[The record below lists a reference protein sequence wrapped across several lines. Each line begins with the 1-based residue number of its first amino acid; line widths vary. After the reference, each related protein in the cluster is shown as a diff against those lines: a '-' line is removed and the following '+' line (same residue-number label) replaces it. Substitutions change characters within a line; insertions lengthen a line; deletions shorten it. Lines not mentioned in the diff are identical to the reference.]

1 MKYGVKHGLQ
11 GHMSLSYTL
20 VRWEGDSAIERAEAD
35 SVAFFSDEDVARA
48 CAAALNAEWGVL
60 AALLESRAPQARPN
74 IDANNICDPNLIRP
88 LLDFVRA
95 QKLALSKAC
104 EGAKTYGDSRMVDV
118 CSVCH
123 EPLYE
128 HVKPGVDAGG
138 RELAPAQHAP
148 APSAP
153 VPEIREDD
161 LRDRRSFASFLLP
174 RVRELCH
181 AIETFPASA
190 MQTDTSQLA
199 SQLLKLVSDVINKAP
214 ETFASE
220 HPSFA
225 IETSTNRTNAPAMCR
240 CGHPMHEGRECR
252 AGVVWEARRFL
263 PYWKRAI
270 IVIGIGLITAVN
282 LAFDIA
288 FDSFTGSILN
298 RLKAR
303 RSKRAG
309 LIVHYERDRY
319 CKLTCEGGSERGECK
334 CERPTD
340 CEKGNFKR

>member
-48 CAAALNAEWGVL
+48 CAAVLNAEWGVL

-138 RELAPAQHAP
+138 RELAPVQHAP
-148 APSAP
+148 
-153 VPEIREDD
+153 VPDNMRWVVVD
-161 LRDRRSFASFLLP
+161 LQGNNESLNLA
-174 RVRELCH
+174 LCPPTKSGEEFI
-181 AIETFPASA
+181 AIPIIETRRDTGMRCTRGKTRLTPNYCPFCGKKYVKPKPKKKAS
-190 MQTDTSQLA
+190 
-199 SQLLKLVSDVINKAP
+199 
-214 ETFASE
+214 
-220 HPSFA
+220 
-225 IETSTNRTNAPAMCR
+225 
-240 CGHPMHEGRECR
+240 
-252 AGVVWEARRFL
+252 RR
-263 PYWKRAI
+263 
-270 IVIGIGLITAVN
+270 
-282 LAFDIA
+282 
-288 FDSFTGSILN
+288 
-298 RLKAR
+298 
-303 RSKRAG
+303 
-309 LIVHYERDRY
+309 
-319 CKLTCEGGSERGECK
+319 
-334 CERPTD
+334 
-340 CEKGNFKR
+340 